1 MIDDNLRILNA
12 VKKVWGE
19 RVTTVFPRQGHYAR
33 DSQILA
39 GCQPADIQL
48 DHLSVLNNYALTA
61 FVTGRRN
68 HASNKSTV

>member
-19 RVTTVFPRQGHYAR
+19 RVTTVPRQGHYAR

-39 GCQPADIQL
+39 GCQSADI
-48 DHLSVLNNYALTA
+48 
-61 FVTGRRN
+61 
-68 HASNKSTV
+68 